1 MLVLLLSSC
10 SQEGGKLH
18 QGIAEYLPTAP
29 ELNVLVISFDAMRA
43 DGMGLYGYHRDTTPN
58 LDLFAQQALVFEN
71 AYSASPSTP
80 TSFASVFTGQYPY
93 RVFLRGQL
101 IATVTLAQLMA
112 DSGRET
118 FGLINNVQLAPE
130 RNFAQG
136 FDQYQAE
143 NLADEVRME
152 QVKEQLSVYK
162 DAGSAFFGW
171 VHFASP
177 HTPYTHREISDHLAP
192 LETQGRFWKEVPGH
206 YEVMDDAELER
217 ARALYDGEV
226 FFADYLFGQLMQ
238 HLRQLDLT
246 DRTVVVVTA
255 DHGEEFMDHDKLGHK
270 SLFEEVIRIPLL
282 IRHPDASKGARTTV
296 PYLNIDLLPT
306 LTSMLGLES
315 PPGIDGLDLRAPFP
329 VPRTRVVT
337 SMAGKKLLRI
347 AVEQEGRKLMQ
358 VCQPEFR
365 EELYDLTTDPDER
378 ANIVLD
384 HPGLASNLSAALI
397 RLTHAEPCQ
406 LILSTM
412 GDQAPEE
419 LLSPEQIEQLRSLG
433 YIQ

>member
-10 SQEGGKLH
+10 SQEDSKLH
-18 QGIAEYLPTAP
+18 QGIAEHLPKAP
-29 ELNVLVISFDAMRA
+29 GLNVLVISFDAMRA
-43 DGMGLYGYHRDTTPN
+43 DGMGLYGYHRNTTPN
-58 LDLFAQQALVFEN
+58 LDHFAQQALVFEN

-80 TSFASVFTGQYPY
+80 TS
-93 RVFLRGQL
+93 
-101 IATVTLAQLMA
+101 
-112 DSGRET
+112 
-118 FGLINNVQLAPE
+118 
-130 RNFAQG
+130 
-136 FDQYQAE
+136 
-143 NLADEVRME
+143 
-152 QVKEQLSVYK
+152 
-162 DAGSAFFGW
+162 
-171 VHFASP
+171 FASP

-206 YEVMDDAELER
+206 YDVMDDAELGR

-238 HLRQLDLT
+238 HLQQLDLA
-246 DRTVVVVTA
+246 DRTIVVVTA

-282 IRHPDASKGARTTV
+282 IRHPDAGKGARTAV

-306 LTSMLGLES
+306 LISMLGLEP

-329 VPRTRVVT
+329 APRTRVVT

-358 VCQPEFR
+358 VCLPVFR

-397 RLTHAEPCQ
+397 RLTRAEPCQ

-412 GDQAPEE
+412 GDQAQEE